1 MLNQIIKKLLSLI
14 PVLFLVSVILFIL
27 ISLLPGDA
35 ATAIIG
41 DVGTEGE
48 LQRIREELGYN
59 DPIYVRYY
67 NWISNVLK
75 GDLGTSLITKESV
88 KTKIMERLP
97 VTIELALLA
106 AIFATLISIPSGIIA
121 AVKRNS
127 IYDYINGVI
136 AMIGVSMPSFW
147 LGILMIILFAL
158 KLKWFSASG
167 FVPFSENP
175 LMNLKSMLM
184 PAFCIGLAYA
194 ASLMRQTR
202 SALIEVLNQE
212 YILTAQAKGLKQN
225 KVIWKHA
232 LRNAIIPVITVLS
245 MQIGR
250 LIGGSIVIETVFV
263 LPGMGKALADAINAR
278 DYPIVMSFVLITAT
292 FIVCINALV
301 DILYIIIDPRISR
314 SKKA

>member
-106 AIFATLISIPSGIIA
+106 AIFATLISIPS
-121 AVKRNS
+121 V
-127 IYDYINGVI
+127 
-136 AMIGVSMPSFW
+136 
-147 LGILMIILFAL
+147 
-158 KLKWFSASG
+158 
-167 FVPFSENP
+167 
-175 LMNLKSMLM
+175 
-184 PAFCIGLAYA
+184 
-194 ASLMRQTR
+194 
-202 SALIEVLNQE
+202 
-212 YILTAQAKGLKQN
+212 
-225 KVIWKHA
+225 
-232 LRNAIIPVITVLS
+232 
-245 MQIGR
+245 
-250 LIGGSIVIETVFV
+250 
-263 LPGMGKALADAINAR
+263 
-278 DYPIVMSFVLITAT
+278 
-292 FIVCINALV
+292 
-301 DILYIIIDPRISR
+301 
-314 SKKA
+314 